1 MINNGLFEETNEQH
15 IFSIDELKSVM
26 KSTLTIL
33 LTININHCVAWDM
46 SDFVS
51 LENIKTRITW
61 YASQL
66 YIPYY
71 EKYDNSAFFVF
82 FLYFHYNSKPIYSH
96 TTKNKMG
103 KSAFLEIFKIH

>member
-1 MINNGLFEETNEQH
+1 MSNTV
-15 IFSIDELKSVM
+15 DEFKSVI

-33 LTININHCVAWDM
+33 LTINFNHCVAWDM

-71 EKYDNSAFFVF
+71 EKYDNSAC
-82 FLYFHYNSKPIYSH
+82 LYFFFFIFSLQFKTNLLPYYQKQNGKICISGNFLNSLD
-96 TTKNKMG
+96 NKDIV
-103 KSAFLEIFKIH
+103 KQH